1 MPGQQPPIVPSPA
14 STANL
19 ATTAAPVDE
28 PREIDLNFPN
38 SVLENILK
46 MYAELTGRTIL
57 RPGNLPANQTITLVS
72 NGKLTRTEAIQAI
85 NSVLTLNGISLVPEG
100 ERFVKAIQST
110 QVLTEGA
117 AFSKLAPELLP
128 EAGEFVTQVV
138 QLTNAFPSEVQPTL
152 APFAKIPNGIV
163 PIDSSMTLVIR
174 DFAPNIKRMMEIIHK
189 VDVVPQVDYKLEVIP
204 IKYGKVED
212 IYNVMSGLIGG
223 GGGGTA
229 TSRTGAQGST
239 SMRTRGSSTR
249 RTGATS
255 RGGLQRPGQTGQ
267 LGATQA
273 GQPGQQSSFQQRLA
287 QIVNRAASGGDLQV
301 LEDARIIPDDRANSL
316 VVYANKQDMGV
327 ITNIVGKLD
336 VMLAQ
341 VLIES
346 AIIDVSLNN
355 NLVFGVSMVQKPKT
369 RDNITGAGAVNN
381 GQSLFDAINTNLT
394 TAWPGGFSYFMNFR
408 GDLDMAINALAS
420 SGSVTV
426 LQKPR
431 IQTTHAVPASFF
443 NGRTVP
449 YITGSYYGG
458 AGYGNSSQYQQL
470 EVGIGLEVTPFI
482 TPDKLV
488 LMEVN
493 QTIDEISGTTKID
506 NNDVPLTSSRTASS
520 TVSVRDGETI
530 FLGGFIRS
538 SKEKT
543 RSGVPVLKDIPLLG
557 ALFRSDKKTSDRSEL
572 VVLLR
577 PTVLLTPEDAS
588 NAVEVEKQNLPG
600 VRLAER
606 EFKDSEEIVNRAA
619 EKELRKK
626 DELRDSKAKK
636 NRKSAQP
643 ESNP

>member
-1 MPGQQPPIVPSPA
+1 VS
-14 STANL
+14 SL
-19 ATTAAPVDE
+19 ATASNPADE

-85 NSVLTLNGISLVPEG
+85 NSVLTLNGISLIPEG
-100 ERFVKAIQST
+100 ERFVKAIQSAT
-110 QVLTEGA
+110 VLTEGA
-117 AFSKLAPELLP
+117 AFSKLNPDQLP

-138 QLTNAFPSEVQPTL
+138 QLTNALPSEVQPTL
-152 APFAKIPNGIV
+152 APFAKIQNGIV
-163 PIDSSMTLVIR
+163 PIDSSMTLVLR
-174 DFAPNIKRMMEIIHK
+174 DYAPNIKRMIEIINK

-204 IKYGKVED
+204 IKFGKVED

-223 GGGGTA
+223 SGGASGAST
-229 TSRTGAQGST
+229 RTAQGST

-267 LGATQA
+267 LGAQT
-273 GQPGQQSSFQQRLA
+273 GQPGQASSFQQRLA

-355 NLVFGVSMVQKPKT
+355 NLIFGVSMVQKPKT
-369 RDNITGAGAVNN
+369 RDNVTGAGAVNN

-458 AGYGNSSQYQQL
+458 SGYGNSSQYQQL

-543 RSGVPVLKDIPLLG
+543 RSGVPFLKDIPLLG
-557 ALFRSDKKTSDRSEL
+557 ALFRSDKKTTDRSEL
-572 VVLLR
+572 VVLIR

-588 NAVEVEKQNLPG
+588 NAVEIEKQNLPG

-626 DELRDSKAKK
+626 DELRDNARSKKSK
-636 NRKSAQP
+636 KSAQP
-643 ESNP
+643 ESSP